1 MFSVEALVAAFLA
14 VMLLASFISLRARV
28 PYTLVL
34 VILGIVLSAAS
45 GLSILGQANIQQA
58 VLQMQSFFAG
68 LTDGQTGGLFV
79 GLVVPPLL
87 FEAMIQIRSDDLRA
101 VIKPA
106 IVLATVGVL
115 ISTIVVGLILWK
127 IANLSFL
134 VSFLFAAIIS
144 PTDVATV
151 LEVFRKAKVP
161 SKLSTMMDTE
171 AAFNDATGIGVFT
184 IILASTTFG
193 KVSLLSAA
201 SSFVVLFAG
210 GALVGS
216 DHCVLGRAHL
226 RV

>member
-1 MFSVEALVAAFLA
+1 M
-14 VMLLASFISLRARV
+14 
-28 PYTLVL
+28 
-34 VILGIVLSAAS
+34 
-45 GLSILGQANIQQA
+45 
-58 VLQMQSFFAG
+58 
-68 LTDGQTGGLFV
+68 
-79 GLVVPPLL
+79 
-87 FEAMIQIRSDDLRA
+87 
-101 VIKPA
+101 IKPA

-184 IILASTTFG
+184 IILASATFG
-193 KVSLLSAA
+193 KVSVLSAA

-210 GALVGS
+210 GALVGLIVAFLAELLASVIS
-216 DHCVLGRAHL
+216 DKLTQTILTISVVYGYVCPCLIAGGIGVDRGRSSGF
-226 RV
+226 VFW